1 MPLRLGP
8 VTRRRWILHSHRVSP
23 PVILIRSHRLDNA
36 RGRDLV
42 VDDKVKVNEYRTQ
55 IKVTFILNN
64 SLTRTAAARSAAR
77 IG

>member
-1 MPLRLGP
+1 
-8 VTRRRWILHSHRVSP
+8 
-23 PVILIRSHRLDNA
+23 VILIRSHRLDNA